1 MPRHSCC
8 KLRVM
13 KCMTYFFCTADILAF
28 TKRFR
33 EYISFYKYY
42 LHFFKK
48 YNLFI
53 PLFYNFI
60 ENGYTDKTNTER
72 SIYFMKWID
81 YTALTLAIIGA
92 IAWGLIGIFQFNLV
106 SFFFGEN
113 SWFSR
118 LIYDLVG
125 LSGLYLLTLFGRIGR
140 DM

>member
-1 MPRHSCC
+1 
-8 KLRVM
+8 
-13 KCMTYFFCTADILAF
+13 MTYFFRASDILAF
-28 TKRFR
+28 TKKFR

>member
-1 MPRHSCC
+1 M
-8 KLRVM
+8 
-13 KCMTYFFCTADILAF
+13 
-28 TKRFR
+28 
-33 EYISFYKYY
+33 
-42 LHFFKK
+42 
-48 YNLFI
+48 
-53 PLFYNFI
+53 
-60 ENGYTDKTNTER
+60 ENGYTEETKSER
-72 SIYFMKWID
+72 SLFIMKWID

-92 IAWGLIGIFQFNLV
+92 IVWGLIGVFQFNLV